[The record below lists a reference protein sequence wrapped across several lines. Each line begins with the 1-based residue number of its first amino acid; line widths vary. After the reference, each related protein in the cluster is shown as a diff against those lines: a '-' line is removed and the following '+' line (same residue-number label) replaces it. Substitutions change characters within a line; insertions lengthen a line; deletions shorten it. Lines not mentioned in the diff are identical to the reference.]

1 MADFWKD
8 RFPDFEDLHFSD
20 DDNTTPHGDNIT
32 EREPVT
38 EDNNNHREDRV
49 SEPDEDLAESQSCTD
64 TIMEVETKNCS
75 MDGVLEDQS
84 VKTGT
89 MLFGS
94 SSDYDSD
101 ERKTQPED
109 HEQDELEMPAETSD
123 IHQIT
128 AHFQMEDVGFL
139 EKVSLEET
147 HIDQGTPK
155 YQIVTEEETSH
166 LLSCQ
171 MVDEPEDTSLASEE
185 DGSLMEVQSKD
196 EMKDFTED
204 DHVEVV
210 EGLADYSSEL
220 SESEN
225 ESSSEG
231 HESDAPTNM
240 NNKMD
245 ADNLEADCLAIT
257 SMDNDDNERNHRED
271 SEPDEDL
278 AETQS
283 CTDTDLEVET
293 ENCFRNSMDGL
304 LDDQSGKSD
313 ERKTRAEDHEEERK
327 DNELEILAETS
338 DIHQM
343 TAHFQV
349 EDVGL
354 LEKVPTE
361 ETKEETSHLLS
372 CQMADE
378 PEDTSSASDEDE
390 TSETFEEHVFQ
401 HAPDNKEAN
410 DFKQLNLE
418 DSSTQLMKVKSRDE
432 MKEFTED
439 DHVGAEEG
447 LADYPSDRSESEN
460 ESSGEGHEGDPN
472 IKVDAEN
479 LEADFL
485 VIASMDDE
493 NERNRGINP
502 AEMVTDSGNAK
513 KSYMNEQHDYDS
525 DISSDDDDD
534 NGPTVYMHETIA
546 SQEPENPYTNDFVR
560 DWKSIECEE
569 AYIHPDSQNPERHDA
584 GGLSDTPALPET
596 VDSRMESP
604 SAYET
609 HTSEN
614 PNNSVRQLD
623 PSRSYSN
630 VSNVG
635 ENLNTLLPETFWNL
649 IEQDNLKFDDWDVN
663 EEEAICNEE
672 EVENEEEEME
682 RDWEK
687 ERARI
692 EAFNTYYT
700 SFEGEDN
707 VGRSPKVTFCL
718 ETESIQY
725 EDEYSSSEEE
735 PSTDISELYPAEP
748 NVVDIHQSNKEHN
761 SKPLEVSDAAEN
773 IQTVTPET
781 LWSSK
786 LLIDEENLK
795 FNDSDHDIDGDDVH
809 KPDTS
814 EVICDEKEPFFK
826 KLKYEDQEIKGDREQ
841 EQSGAEYMY
850 HIEFTEW
857 ENEVTERSH
866 KYTLSL
872 DQESSQN
879 EDNESSEQ
887 ESNTEDDNSN
897 IKTKDLSESDEPKER
912 RLYTGKQK
920 VLPKGL
926 QKPDKKLKEPKS
938 KCLVLLR
945 SVLALSL
952 ATAVGVLSYWWVTDS
967 LDWIY

>member
-1 MADFWKD
+1 MADFWND
-8 RFPDFEDLHFSD
+8 RFPDFEHLHFS
-20 DDNTTPHGDNIT
+20 DDNTTPHGDNMA
-32 EREPVT
+32 EREPAI
-38 EDNNNHREDRV
+38 EDNNNHKQDGV
-49 SEPDEDLAESQSCTD
+49 SEPDEDLAESQSCRD
-64 TIMEVETKNCS
+64 TNMEVETKNCTMNS
-75 MDGVLEDQS
+75 TDGLLEDQS
-84 VKTGT
+84 VQTGT

-101 ERKTQPED
+101 EKTTQAED
-109 HEQDELEMPAETSD
+109 REEECKEDELEMPAKTSD
-123 IHQIT
+123 I
-128 AHFQMEDVGFL
+128 HFQMEDVGFL
-139 EKVSLEET
+139 EKEET
-147 HIDQGTPK
+147 RDDQQTPK
-155 YQIVTEEETSH
+155 YHILTEEVTSH
-166 LLSCQ
+166 LHSCQ
-171 MVDEPEDTSLASEE
+171 MVDEPEDTSSASEE
-185 DGSLMEVQSKD
+185 DGTLMELKSRD

-204 DHVEVV
+204 DHVGVE
-210 EGLADYSSEL
+210 EGLADYPSDL

-225 ESSSEG
+225 ESSGECHEG
-231 HESDAPTNM
+231 DPPTNM
-240 NNKMD
+240 NNKVD
-245 ADNLEADCLAIT
+245 ADNLEAIA
-257 SMDNDDNERNHRED
+257 SMDDDNERNHRED
-271 SEPDEDL
+271 KSHTRVSESDEDL

-283 CTDTDLEVET
+283 CTGTDMET
-293 ENCFRNSMDGL
+293 DNYFRNSMDGL
-304 LDDQSGKSD
+304 SEDQSGMSD
-313 ERKTRAEDHEEERK
+313 ESKTRAEDHEEECK
-327 DNELEILAETS
+327 ENELELPA

-343 TAHFQV
+343 TAHVQV

-354 LEKVPTE
+354 LEKE
-361 ETKEETSHLLS
+361 ETRNEQQTPKYQIITKPSHILS

-378 PEDTSSASDEDE
+378 PEDTSSDEDR
-390 TSETFEEHVFQ
+390 TDPETFEE

-410 DFKQLNLE
+410 DEQLKLE
-418 DSSTQLMKVKSRDE
+418 DSPTQLMKVKSRDE

-439 DHVGAEEG
+439 DHVGAKEG
-447 LADYPSDRSESEN
+447 LADYSSDLSESEN
-460 ESSGEGHEGDPN
+460 ESSSEGHEVDPN

-493 NERNRGINP
+493 NERKDKGVNH
-502 AEMVTDSGNAK
+502 AEMVTD
-513 KSYMNEQHDYDS
+513 SYMNEQHDYDS
-525 DISSDDDDD
+525 DISSDDDD
-534 NGPTVYMHETIA
+534 NRPTVYIHETIA
-546 SQEPENPYTNDFVR
+546 SQEPENPFTNDFVR

-569 AYIHPDSQNPERHDA
+569 AYVHAGSQNSEIRDA
-584 GGLSDTPALPET
+584 GGLSDMPALPGT

-609 HTSEN
+609 RTSEN
-614 PNNSVRQLD
+614 PNNGVRQLD
-623 PSRSYSN
+623 PSRSN
-630 VSNVG
+630 VSNIG
-635 ENLNTLLPETFWNL
+635 ENLNTFLPETFWNL

-672 EVENEEEEME
+672 EDNILHDLENEEEEME

-735 PSTDISELYPAEP
+735 PSTDFSELYPAEP
-748 NVVDIHQSNKEHN
+748 SAVDIHQSNKEYN
-761 SKPLEVSDAAEN
+761 SKPLEVSDVAEN
-773 IQTVTPET
+773 IHTGPPET

-786 LLIDEENLK
+786 LRMDEGNLK
-795 FNDSDHDIDGDDVH
+795 FNVCDHDFDGDDFH

-814 EVICDEKEPFFK
+814 EVICDEKERFLE
-826 KLKYEDQEIKGDREQ
+826 KLKNEDQEIKGDWEQ
-841 EQSGAEYMY
+841 KRSGAEAFNKYMY

-857 ENEVTERSH
+857 ENEVTDRSH

-887 ESNTEDDNSN
+887 ESNTEDDTSN
-897 IKTKDLSESDEPKER
+897 IKTKDLSESDEPQER

-945 SVLALSL
+945 SVLAVSL
-952 ATAVGVLSYWWVTDS
+952 ATAVGVLTYWWVTDS